1 MTTVKVSELIKHP
14 NLLNQDTTDILKR
27 LLNQYPYYQTARLLL
42 LQNMFKVK
50 DPLFQKEL
58 RRSAVLINDRK
69 VLFNMIEGV
78 KYQISPQETPQASPR
93 TSDDKDRTLSLIES
107 FLETMPAETDTTVSK
122 NPVPV
127 DATTDYMAYLMQDKE
142 TVKPKTSSGRHS
154 KRIILEESEELS
166 MPEEDNARQ
175 EDFFT
180 ESLAQ
185 IYIKQKKYERAL
197 EIIRTLSAD
206 NPKKNSY
213 FADQIRFLE
222 LLIDIN
228 NKNK

>member
-1 MTTVKVSELIKHP
+1 MIRHP
-14 NLLNQDTTDILKR
+14 ELLNEDTVSILKR

-42 LQNMFKVK
+42 LQNMYKNK

-69 VLFNMIEGV
+69 VLFNMIEGL
-78 KYQISPQETPQASPR
+78 KYHITPQQASQD
-93 TSDDKDRTLSLIES
+93 TMYAQEDKDRTLTLIES
-107 FLETMPAETDTTVSK
+107 FLETMPSESDNSSARSS
-122 NPVPV
+122 VPV
-127 DATTDYMAYLMQDKE
+127 DATTDYMAYLMQDEE
-142 TVKPKTSSGRHS
+142 TTAPRATTGTRYSQ
-154 KRIILEESEELS
+154 RINLEDNDDELS
-166 MPEEDNARQ
+166 LPEEDSARQ

-185 IYIKQKKYERAL
+185 IYIKQQKYERAL
-197 EIIRTLSAD
+197 EIIRSLSAD

-222 LLIDIN
+222 KIIEIN